1 MPSPSQDPAAP
12 CFTGAVC
19 HKVEG
24 KNRITIPSAW
34 RFDEEVKLFMLPKS
48 EKACVSV
55 MTRVQ
60 LDRIMADAEKIEVMI
75 ERSNFFD
82 MIGADLREVTMDKG
96 GRISLP
102 EDFFPLLGLP
112 AAREVWLVGSMRT
125 FNIWSL
131 QNFEAQKVVEAERKF
146 ALKQKLGI

>member
-1 MPSPSQDPAAP
+1 MPSTTQNPAAP
-12 CFTGAVC
+12 RFTGAVR

-34 RFDEEVKLFMLPKS
+34 RFDEEVTLFMIPKS

-55 MTRVQ
+55 MTQAQ
-60 LDRIMADAEKIEVMI
+60 LDRIMADAETLPLM

-82 MIGADLREVTMDKG
+82 MIGSDLREVTLDKG

-112 AAREVWLVGSMRT
+112 EAREVWLAGSMRT

-131 QNFEAQKVVEAERKF
+131 ANFDAQTSVEAERKF
-146 ALKQKLGI
+146 TLNQKLGI